1 MFIKRSIGVIFVL
14 MTLLN
19 NYLLSVYFNN
29 NQQLD
34 YFFFFLIP
42 YICLQNFKILK
53 NN

>member
-34 YFFFFLIP
+34 YFFFFP
-42 YICLQNFKILK
+42 YTLYMLAKFQDTKK
-53 NN
+53 

>member
-14 MTLLN
+14 VTLLN

-34 YFFFFLIP
+34 YVFFP
-42 YICLQNFKILK
+42 YNLYMLAKLQDTKK
-53 NN
+53 